1 MSERSKILMV
11 DYQIEESNLNNPV
24 FKVPSVESKKDESFL
39 NDRLIRIETDNFGK
53 IVEHNNS
60 YTGFFQDFDNEDIEL
75 IKKR

>member
-1 MSERSKILMV
+1 MSEHSKILMV

-53 IVEHNNS
+53 IVEQNKPYS
-60 YTGFFQDFDNEDIEL
+60 DFFSRF
-75 IKKR
+75 